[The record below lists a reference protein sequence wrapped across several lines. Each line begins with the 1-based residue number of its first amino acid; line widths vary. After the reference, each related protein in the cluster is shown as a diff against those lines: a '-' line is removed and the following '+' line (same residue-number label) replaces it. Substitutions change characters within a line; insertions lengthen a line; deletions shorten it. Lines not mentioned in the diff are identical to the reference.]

1 MELNY
6 ECECAAVARRPLI
19 ITGSGRSGTTI
30 FGTLMHSLRQVEYF
44 FEPPLIVPL
53 FIKFEE
59 MNPRDWLALY
69 SYYVFDALFLQAI
82 SGRNLNFN
90 PNDDTYIYKVKS
102 REDIAGRLERSA
114 RRAEIV
120 TRADEYTVAYKHP
133 DLIFFLDAIFSVLPQ
148 SRVIVIHRNPNDI
161 LNSLLKKKWFSQSSL
176 EKNSPIQIYP
186 KAIECNQ
193 KIPFWVNDSDMGFWI
208 SASELDRCAY
218 YLNQA
223 LSCSYSRLNDI
234 CVIQF
239 EELIKNP
246 SDTLTTILNSL
257 SLTPGPKT
265 NSVLES
271 IKAKNW
277 NAGELLA
284 QVNPKLQRSIVT
296 LNEKISC
303 SAVNYPA
310 KEHP

>member
-133 DLIFFLDAIFSVLPQ
+133 ELIFFLDAIREVLPEA
-148 SRVIVIHRNPNDI
+148 RIVVIQRNPDDV
-161 LNSLLKKKWFSQSSL
+161 LSSLLQRKWFSADSMDARSTV
-176 EKNSPIQIYP
+176 QIYP
-186 KAIECNQ
+186 RTIARGVKV
-193 KIPFWVNDSDMGFWI
+193 PFWVLDADTDFWVA
-208 SASELDRCAY
+208 ASELDRSAY
-218 YLNQA
+218 YLNRV
-223 LSCSYSRLNDI
+223 LTCTLGHLERML
-234 CVIQF
+234 VVQF
-239 EELIKNP
+239 ENMVSDP
-246 SDTLTTILNSL
+246 SGTLDLVL
-257 SLTPGPKT
+257 DRLALAPGPQT
-265 NSVLES
+265 PAVLDS
-271 IKAKNW
+271 IKARGW
-277 NAGELLA
+277 NAGDLLS
-284 QVNPKLQRSIVT
+284 QVCQPLQASIRASCERISSQA
-296 LNEKISC
+296 LNRH
-303 SAVNYPA
+303 PA
-310 KEHP
+310 GRK